1 MVTTSVRDIGDLTRE
16 ELLDDYLKIARGRGD
31 ALVATALRTKSVS
44 MRDILTYAAV
54 GRPISSAQL
63 KDQVLAGALLTSQV
77 VDIMAL
83 ADLGRLVLLQDL
95 LDEDLSYG
103 EALLTCAHDL
113 ATPGQLS
120 IDNRR
125 VLIQHQILS
134 GNHEIATRLLDS
146 SPDIDSEFHRY
157 LRAETLNPFTDAESG
172 SYEDWLH
179 NFNSFFTEQGFYPVD
194 LEERDGLPFD
204 RLTSPAVSVGHTELN
219 DTVLVSVVLT
229 AYKPEEEQLI
239 SSVRSILN
247 QTWRNFELIV
257 VDDCSGPEYAPVFD
271 RVRQLDPRIK
281 IIYAP
286 VNRGTYVARNIGYA
300 ASSGDFITGQDD
312 DDWSHPQRIARQLE
326 FMQTNPEYIGCRV
339 MAIRC
344 DDNLGRCR
352 VGYRPVVLNPS
363 SLMIRREGYE
373 QVGNYLESRKGADSE
388 YYFRLKA
395 VSGGRVANLKE
406 PLSVIRILPD
416 SLSRGDFSAGWR
428 HPSRSAFRSAY
439 RYWHRGSTREELK
452 LTPGSKPKIKIPQR
466 FGTAPNAEKH
476 TSFDVVFAGDWQRY
490 GGPQKSMLEEIY
502 ALVQDNYR
510 VGVMNLEAARFMTD
524 GPSDPLNDEVQR
536 LVNDG
541 IVEHVQYDDDVHIR
555 LLVLRYP
562 PILQFFTHE
571 PSAVKVDRMLIV
583 ANQAPSELD
592 GSDIR
597 YRVEDCQRNAEI
609 AFGIVPTWVPQ
620 GPQVRDFLEL
630 YLSSPVLAPF
640 DMPGILNPE
649 SWWHDR
655 IWYRSSI
662 PVVGRHSRDDEMK
675 WPEQS
680 GVLKELYRTDGA
692 YDVRIM
698 GGHRTPLRVMGSRRV
713 PLAWTVY
720 KKDAMPVSD
729 FLYSLDY
736 FVFFQHTQAVEA
748 FGRAVLEALAAG
760 IVVILP
766 RQFERVFGEAALYAN
781 PSEVRGI
788 IQELHSDF
796 SIYQAQLERS
806 RASLREKFSYPAY
819 RGLIRSVLARS
830 GF

>member
-1 MVTTSVRDIGDLTRE
+1 
-16 ELLDDYLKIARGRGD
+16 
-31 ALVATALRTKSVS
+31 

-134 GNHEIATRLLDS
+134 GNHEIATHLLDS

-157 LRAETLNPFTDAESG
+157 LRAETLNPFTDAENG

-179 NFNSFFTEQGFYPVD
+179 NFNRFFTEQGFYPVD

-204 RLTSPAVSVGHTELN
+204 RLTTPAVSEDHTDLN
-219 DTVLVSVVLT
+219 DTVLVSVILT

-257 VDDCSGPEYAPVFD
+257 VDDCSGPEYAAVFD
-271 RVRQLDPRIK
+271 RVRQLDTRIK

-326 FMQTNPEYIGCRV
+326 FMESNPEYIGCRV

-352 VGYRPVVLNPS
+352 VGYRPLVLNPS

-452 LTPGSKPKIKIPQR
+452 LTPGSKLKIKIPQR

-510 VGVMNLEAARFMTD
+510 VGVMN
-524 GPSDPLNDEVQR
+524 
-536 LVNDG
+536 
-541 IVEHVQYDDDVHIR
+541 
-555 LLVLRYP
+555 
-562 PILQFFTHE
+562 
-571 PSAVKVDRMLIV
+571 
-583 ANQAPSELD
+583 
-592 GSDIR
+592 
-597 YRVEDCQRNAEI
+597 
-609 AFGIVPTWVPQ
+609 
-620 GPQVRDFLEL
+620 
-630 YLSSPVLAPF
+630 
-640 DMPGILNPE
+640 
-649 SWWHDR
+649 
-655 IWYRSSI
+655 
-662 PVVGRHSRDDEMK
+662 
-675 WPEQS
+675 
-680 GVLKELYRTDGA
+680 
-692 YDVRIM
+692 
-698 GGHRTPLRVMGSRRV
+698 
-713 PLAWTVY
+713 
-720 KKDAMPVSD
+720 
-729 FLYSLDY
+729 
-736 FVFFQHTQAVEA
+736 
-748 FGRAVLEALAAG
+748 
-760 IVVILP
+760 
-766 RQFERVFGEAALYAN
+766 
-781 PSEVRGI
+781 
-788 IQELHSDF
+788 
-796 SIYQAQLERS
+796 
-806 RASLREKFSYPAY
+806 
-819 RGLIRSVLARS
+819 
-830 GF
+830 

>member
-16 ELLDDYLKIARGRGD
+16 ELLDDYLKIASGRGD
-31 ALVATALRTKSVS
+31 ALVATGLRTKSVS
-44 MRDILTYAAV
+44 MRDILAYAAV

-103 EALLTCAHDL
+103 EALLTFAHDL

-125 VLIQHQILS
+125 VFIQHQILS
-134 GNHEIATRLLDS
+134 GNHEIATHLLDS

-157 LRAETLNPFTDAESG
+157 LRAETLNPFTDAENG

-179 NFNSFFTEQGFYPVD
+179 NFNRFFTEQGFYPVD

-204 RLTSPAVSVGHTELN
+204 RLTTPAVSEDHTDLN
-219 DTVLVSVVLT
+219 DTVLVSVILT

-257 VDDCSGPEYAPVFD
+257 VDDCSGPEYAAVFD
-271 RVRQLDPRIK
+271 RVRQLDTRIK

-326 FMQTNPEYIGCRV
+326 FMETNPEYIGCRV

-439 RYWHRGSTREELK
+439 RYWHRGSTLEELK
-452 LTPGSKPKIKIPQR
+452 LTTGSKPKIKIPQR
-466 FGTAPNAEKH
+466 FATAPNAEMH
-476 TSFDVVFAGDWQRY
+476 SSFDVVFAGDWQRY

-541 IVEHVQYDDDVHIR
+541 IVEHVQYDDDVHVR

-562 PILQFFTHE
+562 PILQFFTYE

-597 YRVEDCQRNAEI
+597 YRVEDCQQNAEI

-662 PVVGRHSRDDEMK
+662 PVVGRHSRDDAMK
-675 WPEQS
+675 WPEQA

-713 PLAWTVY
+713 PLAWTAY

-736 FVFFQHTQAVEA
+736 FVFFQHSQAVEA

-760 IVVILP
+760 VVVILP
-766 RQFERVFGEAALYAN
+766 RQFERVFGEAALYAD

-806 RASLREKFSYPAY
+806 RASLRDNFSYPAY
-819 RGLIRSVLARS
+819 RGLIRSVLASS